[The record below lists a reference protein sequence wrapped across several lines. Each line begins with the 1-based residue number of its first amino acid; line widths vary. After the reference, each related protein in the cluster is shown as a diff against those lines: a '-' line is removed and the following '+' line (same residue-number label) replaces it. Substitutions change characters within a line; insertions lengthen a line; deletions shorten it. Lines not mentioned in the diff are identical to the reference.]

1 VSDQDHDKWRARE
14 LIISAAAHGMRVE
27 LLKAL
32 DEYSFSWEEPRRI
45 TYVTTTRTALED
57 AIEMLAI
64 ADAGPMREQ
73 AAREL
78 RKMLGL
84 VRDED
89 HGNESTPAG

>member
-1 VSDQDHDKWRARE
+1 MRESEQEKWAARE
-14 LIISAAAHGMRVE
+14 RIISAATHGMRAE
-27 LLKAL
+27 LAKAL

-45 TYVTTTRTALED
+45 TYVTTTRTELED

-84 VRDED
+84 VGDED
-89 HGNESTPAG
+89 HGNEPTHAG